1 MICKCFSIMDCRTN
15 CLANHR
21 QYGCNILYEIL
32 SMISQ
37 MLFIWCG
44 FVSIFDNQRNKKK
57 HHTRSLQTRTK
68 LTVIFKKDVLYN
80 IFSSCCVFADCK
92 SGWKRYNGHCYYL
105 FKTKLNWFDAQVN
118 LAGFL
123 LSSLLYAIFINN

>member
-1 MICKCFSIMDCRTN
+1 MVCKCFSIMDCRTN

-21 QYGCNILYEIL
+21 QYECNIFEKDVVRDTVNDKSNVIYMVWFRVNF
-32 SMISQ
+32 SS
-37 MLFIWCG
+37 
-44 FVSIFDNQRNKKK
+44 SKK
-57 HHTRSLQTRTK
+57 HKKNHTRSLQTRTK

-105 FKTKLNWFDAQVN
+105 FKTKMNWFDAQVN

-123 LSSLLYAIFINN
+123 LSIICFI